1 MKRIIS
7 MVLSVVILFS
17 ILPEAKAVSAE
28 SENISYISYE
38 EYIQNYADSHN
49 ITYAEAEA
57 IDRADNARI
66 WNDYHIRNNLPLP
79 RTVIYTTYNDL
90 ADAKI
95 WYVKVEKTT
104 NGTPSVTFGAQG
116 KVIEDAHSKTFVPGS
131 FTDSENDKYVL
142 TLSEFFQ
149 LDTVSLSIDDSSYYN
164 VYLSLVCTAKIAVNH
179 ALQIGGQA
187 YWGSLG
193 YDVSGTT
200 YYTKRIDDFLN
211 QTL

>member
-1 MKRIIS
+1 

-17 ILPEAKAVSAE
+17 ILPEAKAASAE

-116 KVIEDAHSKTFVPGS
+116 KVIEDAHAKTFVPGS